1 MPFVVILARG
11 LQVSRLGCHGAAWSL
26 TPNFDRIASQSLVFD
41 NFLRENTQ
49 PEIWG
54 IQLAQRQNAWCWS
67 GDSPTFASQCK
78 KLHLVE
84 PPAEKISCFQNWLKI
99 IWRRVAEI
107 QAGLLVI
114 ELNDAVPPWKPEQ
127 EDLDAYFPNQSAEA
141 TNEDDAWFDSEQKV
155 ATEGTGTTPH
165 ENDPKPW
172 FEPLPREMPVNK
184 EHPPIRRNLLLT
196 HAAAIASLDKKLG
209 IILDFLAEHQTPET
223 HILLTSDLG
232 IALGEKGFHGHGG
245 SEPWLDTVNVPL
257 IWCHPTR
264 ESNSL
269 RHHALVSDKDL
280 TELLLGD
287 PKSPHGLLEKCW
299 DGPRE
304 PGNPSVVTSGT
315 GKAVACRTNEWSLV
329 VDSSGSAR
337 LFEFPM
343 DRWEVNDLATHH
355 PDKLQFLLS
364 QTTNRAICGFLR
376 DQPGGQ
382 PS

>member
-1 MPFVVILARG
+1 MTRSPRG
-11 LQVSRLGCHGAAWSL
+11 NRNRKIWTLTFQTNPLKQPMKMMLGSTQNKKSRLKA
-26 TPNFDRIASQSLVFD
+26 
-41 NFLRENTQ
+41 
-49 PEIWG
+49 
-54 IQLAQRQNAWCWS
+54 
-67 GDSPTFASQCK
+67 
-78 KLHLVE
+78 
-84 PPAEKISCFQNWLKI
+84 
-99 IWRRVAEI
+99 
-107 QAGLLVI
+107 
-114 ELNDAVPPWKPEQ
+114 PEQ
-127 EDLDAYFPNQSAEA
+127 RPTRMIQNHGLSPC
-141 TNEDDAWFDSEQKV
+141 
-155 ATEGTGTTPH
+155 
-165 ENDPKPW
+165 
-172 FEPLPREMPVNK
+172 PREMPVNK
-184 EHPPIRRNLLLT
+184 GHPPIRRNLLLT

-364 QTTNRAICGFLR
+364 QTTNSAICGFLR
-376 DQPGGQ
+376 NQPGGQ